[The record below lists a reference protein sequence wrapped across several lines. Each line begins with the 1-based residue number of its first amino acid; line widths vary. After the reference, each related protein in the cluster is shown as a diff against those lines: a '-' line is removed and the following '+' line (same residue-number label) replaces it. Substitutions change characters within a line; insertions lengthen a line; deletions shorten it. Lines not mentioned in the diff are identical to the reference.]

1 MNPDF
6 AARCGRFR
14 QLLAEANL
22 TMNLTR
28 IESERDFEIK
38 HVADSL
44 AVVDWFPFLRTEH
57 LKVADVGCGAG
68 FPAVI
73 LALAFPNLDITAIDS
88 TGKKV
93 AFVAGVAGE
102 LGIPNLHAVQGRSCE
117 LARRPEWQE
126 RFKVVTARAVGAAPK
141 IYSEAAKLLAPGG
154 RFILYKTPLQAA
166 QELPELLRTAPRRN
180 WKQTD
185 SFELPEA
192 SGTRCFLYF

>member
-1 MNPDF
+1 MTPDF
-6 AARCGRFR
+6 AERCGRFR
-14 QLLAEANL
+14 RMLAEANQ

-44 AVVDWFPFLRTEH
+44 AIADAFPFLRTEH

-68 FPAVI
+68 FPSVI

-93 AFVAGVAGE
+93 AFVAAVAEE
-102 LGIPNLHAVQGRSCE
+102 LELTNLHVMAGRSCE
-117 LARRPEWQE
+117 LARKAEWQQK
-126 RFKVVTARAVGAAPK
+126 FKIVTARAVGPAPK
-141 IYSEAAKLLAPGG
+141 IYREAAGMLAAGG
-154 RFILYKTPLQAA
+154 HFILYKTPLQAA

-180 WKQTD
+180 WKLTD
-185 SFELPEA
+185 GFELPEE
-192 SGTRCFLYF
+192 SGARCFLYF